1 MEGLKVLRS
10 TQIIILGICFVVA
23 TIVSTVIISKGMLQL
38 KKFSGELI
46 SVTGSAEKKI
56 TSDYIVWNSYFSR
69 RETELKK
76 AYENIRGDLEKVKSY
91 LLSKGVKEGEIVVS
105 QIGTKV
111 VYKKNEKGND
121 TNDIE
126 GYLLA
131 QGIEVRSND
140 VKKIEDISRQSTEL
154 INQDIQFISQ
164 APDFFYTKL
173 ADLKIEMLAKATQDA
188 KQRAV
193 SMAQSTGNKV
203 GAIRSAKMGV
213 FQITPVTSTD
223 VSWYGENDTS
233 SFEKKVMAVV
243 TASFAIE

>member
-10 TQIIILGICFVVA
+10 TQIIILGICFVIA
-23 TIVSTVIISKGMLQL
+23 TIVSTVIFSKGLLQI
-38 KKFSGELI
+38 KKFSGEVI
-46 SVTGSAEKKI
+46 SVTGSAEQKI
-56 TSDYIVWNSYFSR
+56 ESDYIVWRSSFSR
-69 RETELKK
+69 RDAQLKT
-76 AYENIRGDLEKVKSY
+76 AYANIQEDLKKVKSY
-91 LLSKGVKEGEIVVS
+91 LLSKGIQENEIVVS
-105 QIGTKV
+105 QISTTE

-121 TNDIE
+121 TNLIE
-126 GYLLA
+126 SYLLS

-140 VKKIEDISRQSTEL
+140 VKRIDEVSRQSTEL

-164 APDFFYTKL
+164 SPEYFYTKL
-173 ADLKIEMLAKATQDA
+173 SDLKIEMLAKATEDA

-193 SMAQSTGNKV
+193 SMAHSTGNKI

-213 FQITPVTSTD
+213 FQITPVTSND
-223 VSWYGENDTS
+223 ISWYGENDTS